1 MKKSIPLFL
10 LTPIL
15 LVFMTS
21 CQSERKSKYKE
32 CMNSGME
39 ELYGEN
45 LTPDFCECFTEG
57 QMVGESPFET
67 GNRCAKPII
76 EEIFNNS
83 KDTQN
88 RKSVQSELKCIGI
101 EEESSFKASFQE
113 KVCSE

>member
-1 MKKSIPLFL
+1 
-10 LTPIL
+10 
-15 LVFMTS
+15 MTS